1 MPLIIVY
8 IFYKL
13 AVTTLSMIKVLR
25 NCATKEH
32 NTKERWEKNISLS
45 SPSNS
50 IPHLNLS
57 NNRFFKQHSQEKTI

>member
-32 NTKERWEKNISLS
+32 NTKERWEKILVFL
-45 SPSNS
+45 PLQ
-50 IPHLNLS
+50 IVFL
-57 NNRFFKQHSQEKTI
+57 I